1 MTKPV
6 VVGVDGSREAGYAL
20 VWAARE
26 AVLRRTG
33 LRIVNAA
40 EAWEG
45 AHRWS
50 EEVLAQAER
59 HARAAEPELDVTIE
73 RRDGRAVT
81 ALTEIAPAAGLI
93 VVGRRGTGGFAG
105 LLLGSVAHGVSQLAA
120 GPVVAVPAPELP
132 LTNRVVVGVD
142 GSDENEAAVGFAF
155 EEASLRTAE
164 LRAVHAWTK
173 PTSTGPGD
181 LLPLVYDLDDAQED
195 ESRLL
200 AESLAGWRE
209 RYPDVKVDAQTVR
222 GHTVRVLDHRS
233 SDAAMLVVGRR
244 GATSRVAALLG
255 SVAHGVL
262 HHARCPVA
270 VVPTLE

>member
-20 VWAARE
+20 AWATRE
-26 AVLRRTG
+26 AKLRRTG
-33 LRIVNAA
+33 LRIVTAA

-45 AHRWS
+45 PHRWS
-50 EEVLAQAER
+50 EEVLEQAER
-59 HARAAEPELDVTIE
+59 HVRKAASDLEVTRE

-81 ALTEIAPAAGLI
+81 ALTELAPSAGLI
-93 VVGRRGTGGFAG
+93 VVGRRGMGGFAG

-120 GPVVAVPAPELP
+120 CPVVTVPSPELP
-132 LTNRVVVGVD
+132 VANRVVAGVD

-155 EEASLRTAE
+155 EEASLRNAE

-181 LLPLVYDLDDAQED
+181 LLPVVYDLDDVQED

-200 AESLAGWRE
+200 AEALAGWRE
-209 RYPDVKVDAQTVR
+209 RYPDVKVDPQTVR
-222 GHTVRVLDHRS
+222 GHTVRVLDDRS
-233 SDAAMLVVGRR
+233 SDAAILVVGRR
-244 GATSRVAALLG
+244 GTTSRVASLLG

-270 VVPTLE
+270 VVPTLD